1 MIAPLV
7 LGLLA
12 HARFEPH
19 AFGVSEKVVYR
30 TVGKK
35 KLLMDVYRP
44 SDITGNVPYVIVVHG
59 GSWIG
64 GKRED
69 MAPICEELARRGV
82 GAVTIDYRLAPTY
95 KWPAMVEDC
104 EVAYSYLAKS
114 GSKMGLDNRR
124 VGVLGASAGAH
135 LALLMAMKETEP
147 LAQKE
152 GAPKR
157 LQFRGVLNLFGP
169 TLLSEDYPM
178 DLRDA
183 VSKTVLGKP
192 YASAATEVGA
202 MSPLNFVNKACPPVF
217 TLHGEA
223 DPLVPVMQ
231 AKRLDKALVAAGVP
245 STVRLIP
252 GMGHE
257 LKIALPAC
265 ALALQEGL
273 DFLVNRLVSK

>member
-12 HARFEPH
+12 LGKPEPH
-19 AFGVSEKVVYR
+19 SFLVTEKVVFR
-30 TVGKK
+30 TVAKK

-44 SDITGNVPYVIVVHG
+44 SDSTGLVPYVIVVHG

-69 MAPICEELARRGV
+69 MGPICEALAKKGV

-95 KWPAMVEDC
+95 KWPAMLEDC
-104 EVAYSYLAKS
+104 QVAYAYLAKN
-114 GSKMGLDNRR
+114 GTKMGLDNRR
-124 VGVLGASAGAH
+124 VGVLGASAGGH
-135 LALLMAMKETEP
+135 LALLMAMKETEAA
-147 LAQKE
+147 AQKE

-157 LQFRGVLNLFGP
+157 LAVRGVLNLFGP
-169 TLLSEDYPM
+169 TLLTEDYPM

-192 YASAATEVGA
+192 YALAQTEAYG
-202 MSPLNFVNKACPPVF
+202 MSPVNFVAAGDPPVF

-231 AKRLDKALVAAGVP
+231 ARRLDKALTAAKVP
-245 STVRLIP
+245 STVRTIP

-257 LKIALPAC
+257 LKISLPAC

-273 DFLVNRLVSK
+273 DFLVNRLITK